1 MCDIV
6 VSHSKH
12 GVTTR
17 KAKDDCWKL
26 EIDKGVRH
34 PEHFSQECTVRDFIG
49 T

>member
-26 EIDKGVRH
+26 EIDKGVCH
-34 PEHFSQECTVRDFIG
+34 PEHFR
-49 T
+49 